1 MLHSYLQYKCI
12 QHTQLFTIQ
21 MYKTYVTQL
30 STIHVYNIMSQLAT
44 IQMCTTYVYTY
55 ITIQMYK
62 TYVTQLYNTNV
73 YNIMLHSY
81 HNTDV
86 YNIMLHSYL
95 QYRCIQHNVTQLST
109 IQMYTT

>member
-12 QHTQLFTIQ
+12 QHNITQLLYNTDVYNIMLHSYLQYKCIQHIITQLFTIQMCTTYVTHLFTIQ

-30 STIHVYNIMSQLAT
+30 STI
-44 IQMCTTYVYTY
+44 
-55 ITIQMYK
+55 
-62 TYVTQLYNTNV
+62 TN
-73 YNIMLHSY
+73 
-81 HNTDV
+81 V

-109 IQMYTT
+109 IKMYTT